1 MGTTGIGLDDDRRA
15 GLLVAIRRKR
25 ASVDEYVRTADTRR
39 HRMLTTTIVA
49 GALAATLTAA
59 PALGGKSFSD
69 WLTGLFGWEAP
80 AWRMLCAAAA
90 LASLTATVTT
100 QLMRADNLDQHL
112 ASAQAHGAKL
122 EALETAVATGQ
133 LTYAKAVAA
142 YTACVEGLAF
152 VETPPRRED

>member
-1 MGTTGIGLDDDRRA
+1 MGTIGIGLDDNRRA
-15 GLLVAIRRKR
+15 GLLAAIRRKR
-25 ASVDEYVRTADTRR
+25 ASVDGYLRTADTRR

-90 LASLTATVTT
+90 LASLIATVTT
-100 QLMRADNLDQHL
+100 QLMRAATSTS
-112 ASAQAHGAKL
+112 ASRPRRRTAHGSRRSRPRSR
-122 EALETAVATGQ
+122 
-133 LTYAKAVAA
+133 AA
-142 YTACVEGLAF
+142 S
-152 VETPPRRED
+152 